1 MFGRE
6 PIQGGHKV
14 GPKILL
20 LDFISEELFLKN
32 RKKVTSRASC
42 QSVDQTFSILLNWF
56 TCANCI
62 WCICKVF
69 TALHFFY
76 ILSCYSL
83 CRFNFLLKKKKST
96 HNISQC
102 LSWALFVCL
111 FVLVWVFLSSLIR
124 YRLFPTQKEFHLWY
138 IQLIENDLERLTPV
152 YRRSHS

>member
-20 LDFISEELFLKN
+20 LDFISEELFLKKN

-42 QSVDQTFSILLNWF
+42 QSVDQTFSIWLNWF

-83 CRFNFLLKKKKST
+83 CRFNFLLKKKSLLT
-96 HNISQC
+96 ISHNVS
-102 LSWALFVCL
+102 LGVFFVCL
-111 FVLVWVFLSSLIR
+111 FFVLANQVSAISNSKRV
-124 YRLFPTQKEFHLWY
+124 P
-138 IQLIENDLERLTPV
+138 PV
-152 YRRSHS
+152 VYSVD